1 MSDSDGDAHPA
12 SVHVARYSEHAS
24 RLQNWIGGYG
34 AGLGSLLVYQ
44 YRTALSSVAETWPK
58 SPPPQG
64 AVALNAVM
72 ASMHAALSIA
82 FILIA
87 FAIAAQVSLLGLNK
101 LTQLTLANMSENE
114 KEWSAWDKSA
124 AWVSRQYWLDA
135 ICDLTS
141 IFLLVVATY
150 YGLLALR
157 LVG

>member
-1 MSDSDGDAHPA
+1 
-12 SVHVARYSEHAS
+12 
-24 RLQNWIGGYG
+24 
-34 AGLGSLLVYQ
+34 
-44 YRTALSSVAETWPK
+44 
-58 SPPPQG
+58 
-64 AVALNAVM
+64 
-72 ASMHAALSIA
+72 MHAALSSA